1 LIATGTAAPRRWRR
15 TRQGGYGQIMH
26 SHTFAA
32 IIGGGFLVVFLL
44 YYVIYIASVPLSFI
58 MVAIIVMVCVN
69 MYEES
74 RQQIDIDN
82 DNDT

>member
-1 LIATGTAAPRRWRR
+1 
-15 TRQGGYGQIMH
+15 MH

-32 IIGGGFLVVFLL
+32 LIGGGLVVVFLL

-58 MVAIIVMVCVN
+58 MVAMIIMICVN

-74 RQQIDIDN
+74 REQIDN
-82 DNDT
+82 DNNS